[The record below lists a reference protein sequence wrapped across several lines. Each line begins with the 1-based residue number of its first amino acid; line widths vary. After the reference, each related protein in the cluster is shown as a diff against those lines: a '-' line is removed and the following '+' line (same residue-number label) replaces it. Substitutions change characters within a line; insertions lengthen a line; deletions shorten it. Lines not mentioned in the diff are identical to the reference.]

1 MGFLLIFSPLLLGAS
16 YGPTG
21 IIVSGGQEMAA
32 NNGDFLADLDR
43 AALALQGWNLSFF
56 YADGGDKTGPP
67 NIIATD
73 AKGNT
78 LTTPDGLYPTFT
90 RGLPDVPVNG
100 PAELTTIQS
109 QINDVVAKM
118 SAQGDATSPVVLYFT
133 DHGSH
138 DSKTGNSEIELWD
151 DQSISV
157 DQMRSMIASIPST
170 HPVELIDD
178 HCYGAGMSKALYD
191 DQGKLRPNACTVSP
205 AGALE
210 TSSTGQSFMAVAQ
223 EISDSN
229 VKSKEFDMDGD
240 GNISA
245 HEVIFAMSK
254 LRKMNS
260 LPTSSSDTFAYDY
273 LAKLQQTKN
282 SQSPSAAANSCPPT
296 STPQDV
302 SKLISPDL
310 QVVLDKELDMYN
322 QDLGPALAALKSK
335 SISLDDLRERTEKAK
350 ADLLNEMALAKT
362 AGHNQALAMRAFL
375 TVKVGQ
381 ANYDSYQAQAKGI
394 DKLYEALDVAKT
406 PAEIADLRSQ
416 IAAANKAL
424 EPLNLQLSQVFSGLD
439 KTNPEF
445 LQYVKEKGGTPPA
458 LFQKDVIKE
467 AAKADKAVYDGE
479 SYLRSLIRATRDLTT
494 VTAVKTM
501 ESRGDSD
508 AMSSLLGLLE
518 CENTPLF
525 KGKQ

>member
-1 MGFLLIFSPLLLGAS
+1 MGFLLIFSLLLLGAS
-16 YGPTG
+16 YGPTA
-21 IIVSGGQEMAA
+21 IIVSGGQEMEA
-32 NNGDFLADLDR
+32 NNSDFILDLER
-43 AALALQGWNLSFF
+43 AALALKGWNLSYF

-78 LTTPDGLYPTFT
+78 LTTPGGIYPTFT
-90 RGLPDVPVNG
+90 RGLPDMQVNG

-109 QINDVVAKM
+109 QINDAVAKM
-118 SAQGDATSPVVLYFT
+118 SAQGDTTSPVVLYFT
-133 DHGSH
+133 DHGGH
-138 DSKTGNSEIELWD
+138 DQKMGTSEIELWD
-151 DQSISV
+151 NQSISV
-157 DQMRSMIASIPST
+157 DQMRTMIASVPST

-178 HCYGAGMSKALYD
+178 HCYGGGMAKALYD
-191 DQGKLRPNACTVSP
+191 DQGKLRPNACSVSP

-210 TSSTGQSFMAVAQ
+210 TSSVGQSFMAVAQ

-229 VKSKEFDMDGD
+229 GKSKEFDVDHD

-245 HEVIFAMSK
+245 HEVLFAMSK
-254 LRKMNS
+254 LRKMES
-260 LPTSSSDTFAYDY
+260 LPTSSSDTFAYEY
-273 LAKLQQTKN
+273 LAKLQQAKN
-282 SQSPSAAANSCPPT
+282 LQSPSAPCPPT

-302 SKLISPDL
+302 SKLISPGL
-310 QVVLDKELDMYN
+310 QVVLDKEVEIYGK
-322 QDLGPALAALKSK
+322 DLGPALSALKLPK
-335 SISLDDLRERTEKAK
+335 SISLDDLREQTEEQK
-350 ADLLNEMALAKT
+350 ADLLKKMTASTA

-375 TVKVGQ
+375 AVKVGQ
-381 ANYDSYQAQAKGI
+381 ANYDAYQSQAKAI

-406 PAEIADLRSQ
+406 PSEIADLRSQ

-424 EPLNLQLSQVFSGLD
+424 EPLNLQMSQVFAGLD
-439 KTNPEF
+439 KNNPEF
-445 LQYVKEKGGTPPA
+445 VQYVQQNGGPPKN
-458 LFQKDVIKE
+458 LFPADAIAQ
-467 AAKADKAVYDGE
+467 AASADKAVDEQE
-479 SYLRSLIRATRDLTT
+479 SFLRYLTRASRDLTT

-508 AMSSLLGLLE
+508 SMSSFLGLLQ